1 MSTTSHQ
8 GLNVTSEQLKKK
20 METEEPLIIFDIGD
34 FQRYQS
40 KHIPGSSFASC
51 DEESKR
57 NIMPRLPKD
66 IEIVLVGDTDE
77 YPKEMAKTMNS
88 MGLKAK
94 YLEGG
99 LQSWKWE
106 MSKSEEKNLTPQD
119 LKKILDENTTDTTR
133 GKEIILLDVRQ
144 PHEFESWHIENSHN
158 IPLEKITSSLNSFDK
173 KREIVTI
180 CPRGNKAMVAK
191 AILQRYG
198 FTARALAGGLSAW
211 TSAIENPSTEFE
223 IIDKNGNKKMVKVV
237 QIRRIGKGCLSYFLS
252 FKDESIVI
260 DPAFPVENYTELAKT
275 SESKIIKIFDTH
287 QHADHISAGKSL
299 ADKTGAEY
307 YVSDLEEYSQESMGS
322 NIKKIKQGD
331 IEKIDE
337 IEIKILNTPGHTNGS
352 LCFLVGSKLLFTG
365 DTLFV
370 DGIGRPDLRDK
381 AVEYSKLLYNTLHN
395 KVLTL
400 DENIVV
406 LPAHTQKSITSKILL
421 SGFLKDIKNNNKDL
435 FLLGEKEFV
444 DTIASLTIPTPPS
457 YKDIIA
463 INKYFK
469 AKDMDISKI
478 NELEF
483 GPNRCII
490 K

>member
-1 MSTTSHQ
+1 MSTTSDQ
-8 GLNVTSEQLKKK
+8 RLNVTSEQLKKK
-20 METEEPLIIFDIGD
+20 LETEEPLIIFDIGD

-51 DEESKR
+51 DEDSKR

-77 YPKEMAKTMNS
+77 YPKEMAKAMNS

-106 MSKSEEKNLTPQD
+106 MSKSEEKALKPQD
-119 LKKILDENTTDTTR
+119 LKKILDDNITDITS

-144 PHEFESWHIENSHN
+144 PDEFESWHIENSHN
-158 IPLEKITSSLNSFDK
+158 TPLEKITSSLNSLDK

-180 CPRGNKAMVAK
+180 CPKGNKAM
-191 AILQRYG
+191 
-198 FTARALAGGLSAW
+198 
-211 TSAIENPSTEFE
+211 
-223 IIDKNGNKKMVKVV
+223 
-237 QIRRIGKGCLSYFLS
+237 IGKGCLSYFLS
-252 FKDESIVI
+252 FKGESIVI
-260 DPAFPVENYTELAKT
+260 DPVFPVENYTELEKT

-299 ADKTGAEY
+299 ADKTGADY
-307 YVSDLEEYSQESMGS
+307 YVSDQEEYSQEFMGS
-322 NIKKIKQGD
+322 NIKKIKEGD

-381 AVEYSKLLYNTLHN
+381 AVEYSKSLYNTLHD

-400 DENIVV
+400 DENTVI
-406 LPAHTQKSITSKILL
+406 LPAHTQKGINSKILL
-421 SGFLKDIKNNNKDL
+421 SGFLKEIKNNNKDL
-435 FLLGEKEFV
+435 FLLSEKEFV
-444 DTIASLTIPTPPS
+444 DVIASLTMPTPPS
-457 YKDIIA
+457 YKDIIYM
-463 INKYFK
+463 NKYFK
-469 AKDMDISKI
+469 AKDIDINKI

>member
-51 DEESKR
+51 DVESKR
-57 NIMPRLPKD
+57 NIMTRLPKD
-66 IEIVLVGDTDE
+66 IEIVLVADTDE
-77 YPKEMAKTMNS
+77 YPKEMAKAMNS

-106 MSKSEEKNLTPQD
+106 MSKSDEKNLNPEQ
-119 LKKILDENTTDTTR
+119 LKKILDENITEATR
-133 GKEIILLDVRQ
+133 EKEIILLDVRQ
-144 PHEFESWHIENSHN
+144 PDEFESWHIENSHN
-158 IPLEKITSSLNSFDK
+158 IPLEKITSSLNTIDK
-173 KREIVTI
+173 KKEIVTI
-180 CPRGNKAMVAK
+180 CPMGNRAMIAK

-198 FTARALAGGLSAW
+198 FTARALSGGLSAW
-211 TSAIENPSTEFE
+211 TTAIENPSTEFE
-223 IIDKNGNKKMVKVV
+223 IFDKNGNKKILQVV

-252 FKDESIVI
+252 FKGESIVI
-260 DPAFPVENYTELAKT
+260 DPVFPIANYTDLAKKN
-275 SESKIIKIFDTH
+275 ESKIIKIFDTH

-299 ADKTGAEY
+299 ADITGADY
-307 YVSDLEEYSQESMGS
+307 YISDLEEYSQEYMGS
-322 NIKKIKQGD
+322 NIKNIKEGN
-331 IEKIDE
+331 IEKIDD

-352 LCFLVGSKLLFTG
+352 LCLLVGSKLLFTG

-406 LPAHTQKSITSKILL
+406 LPAHTQKGISSKILL
-421 SGFLKDIKNNNKDL
+421 WKFLKDIKNNNEDL
-435 FLLGEKEFV
+435 FLLSEKEFV

-457 YKDIIA
+457 YKEVIS
-463 INKYFK
+463 INKFFK

>member
-1 MSTTSHQ
+1 MSTTSDQ

-77 YPKEMAKTMNS
+77 YPKEMAKAMKS

-144 PHEFESWHIENSHN
+144 PDEFESWHIENSHN

-211 TSAIENPSTEFE
+211 TTAIE
-223 IIDKNGNKKMVKVV
+223 
-237 QIRRIGKGCLSYFLS
+237 
-252 FKDESIVI
+252 
-260 DPAFPVENYTELAKT
+260 
-275 SESKIIKIFDTH
+275 
-287 QHADHISAGKSL
+287 
-299 ADKTGAEY
+299 
-307 YVSDLEEYSQESMGS
+307 
-322 NIKKIKQGD
+322 
-331 IEKIDE
+331 
-337 IEIKILNTPGHTNGS
+337 
-352 LCFLVGSKLLFTG
+352 
-365 DTLFV
+365 
-370 DGIGRPDLRDK
+370 
-381 AVEYSKLLYNTLHN
+381 
-395 KVLTL
+395 
-400 DENIVV
+400 
-406 LPAHTQKSITSKILL
+406 
-421 SGFLKDIKNNNKDL
+421 
-435 FLLGEKEFV
+435 
-444 DTIASLTIPTPPS
+444 
-457 YKDIIA
+457 
-463 INKYFK
+463 
-469 AKDMDISKI
+469 
-478 NELEF
+478 
-483 GPNRCII
+483 
-490 K
+490 